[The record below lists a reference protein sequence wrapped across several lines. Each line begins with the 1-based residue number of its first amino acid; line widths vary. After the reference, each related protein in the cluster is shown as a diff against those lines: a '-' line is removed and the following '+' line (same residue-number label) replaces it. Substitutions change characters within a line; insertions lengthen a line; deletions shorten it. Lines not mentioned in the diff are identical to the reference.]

1 MPKFPAE
8 ELDLLDL
15 KGFLV
20 GEKVREFIPQWGI
33 SMGQRL
39 ALQ

>member
-1 MPKFPAE
+1 MPRFPTE